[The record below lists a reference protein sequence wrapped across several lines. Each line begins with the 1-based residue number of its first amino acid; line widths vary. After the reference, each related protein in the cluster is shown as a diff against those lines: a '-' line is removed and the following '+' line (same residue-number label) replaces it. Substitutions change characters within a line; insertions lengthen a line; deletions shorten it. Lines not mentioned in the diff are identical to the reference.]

1 VTSSYE
7 ALHVYAE
14 TARRCPVAAA
24 AAAGIIGQVRLVA
37 GAYVYYHTCR
47 TALTGTVACA
57 AAAAG
62 IGGQVYLVDG
72 AYEYYHYM
80 QDKFN
85 DAGWGCAY
93 RSLQTIVSWFR
104 LQKYTS
110 KPVPGHR

>member
-1 VTSSYE
+1 LYLVDGVYKYYHYSRTS
-7 ALHVYAE
+7 LHISA
-14 TARRCPVAAA
+14 CLFAAA
-24 AAAGIIGQVRLVA
+24 AAAA
-37 GAYVYYHTCR
+37 P
-47 TALTGTVACA
+47 
-57 AAAAG
+57 G
-62 IGGQVYLVDG
+62 IGGQLYLVDG